1 MEKET
6 YDINKPVRLRNN
18 LEKKEAQ
25 FEKGINAFENL
36 ADKDKEKVTEY
47 EEIQVEA
54 EDTFDD
60 PR

>member
-6 YDINKPVRLRNN
+6 YNINKPVRLRNN

>member
-36 ADKDKEKVTEY
+36 ADRDKEKVTEY
-47 EEIQVEA
+47 EDIQVEA

>member
-6 YDINKPVRLRNN
+6 YDINKPVRLRNS

>member
-47 EEIQVEA
+47 EETQVEA

>member
-6 YDINKPVRLRNN
+6 YDINKPVTLRNN
-18 LEKKEAQ
+18 LEKNEAQ

>member
-36 ADKDKEKVTEY
+36 ADRDKEKVTEY

>member
-25 FEKGINAFENL
+25 FEKDINAYENL
-36 ADKDKEKVTEY
+36 ADKDKEKVTEC

>member
-47 EEIQVEA
+47 EEIQVET

>member
-47 EEIQVEA
+47 EEIQIEA